1 MVIWFFGFLTV
12 GSGWWMG
19 GRASSHLSISAQDV
33 PIKMIV
39 FRVFFSGDTYR
50 SLEPGFKKYVPAG

>member
-1 MVIWFFGFLTV
+1 MVALVFPIDSAGNKV
-12 GSGWWMG
+12 CMGW
-19 GRASSHLSISAQDV
+19 RASSHLSISAQDV
-33 PIKMIV
+33 PIKMTV